1 MDNIEG
7 SLIKP
12 RGDGAEPVDI
22 KRVMPVDPQSG
33 DPQAVFAQG
42 DAFIQRKRDIIYS
55 IMLELYHWL
64 GDDEEVSMSAAAT
77 HLKNTLGEDY
87 YREKLREARLN
98 HLSEAIDITPELKL
112 TRGGYYVTRD

>member
-1 MDNIEG
+1 MAQSQSILNELCP
-7 SLIKP
+7 LILKAAT
-12 RGDGAEPVDI
+12 R
-22 KRVMPVDPQSG
+22 KQF
-33 DPQAVFAQG
+33 FAQG
-42 DAFIQRKRDIIYS
+42 DGFIQRKRDIIYS

-64 GDDEEVSMSAAAT
+64 DDEEVSMSAAAT